1 MEAVTMTEQLNAM
14 QRMLFSSS
22 HLSDTLR
29 KNACSFWD
37 NQDKILNDMQVF
49 SDGWFER
56 RHAGTHA
63 ALEAAQR
70 ICKAATPADMARE
83 YQKWASGAVDRL
95 TADGMAC
102 QQQCIAV
109 VSSIAA
115 PLASLASTEQPEP
128 LQTGSRTTVRDRAA

>member
-1 MEAVTMTEQLNAM
+1 MTVVTMTEQLNAM
-14 QRMLFSSS
+14 QRMLFPSS

-29 KNACSFWD
+29 TNACSFWD
-37 NQDKILNDMQVF
+37 NQDKILNAMQAC

-70 ICKAATPADMARE
+70 ICKAETPVDMVRE
-83 YQKWASGAVDRL
+83 YQKWASGAFERL

-102 QQQCIAV
+102 QQQCMAV
-109 VSSIAA
+109 VTSIAP
-115 PLASLASTEQPEP
+115 PLTSLASTEQAEP